1 MHSEVK
7 KIPRDKE
14 TNRERFV
21 RIVERR
27 VNVILNDL
35 DSLGKCSNRK
45 NYGYSEEDVKKI
57 FGEIKRKV
65 GTTEA
70 MFKDGAKNRNRFRLE
85 N

>member
-1 MHSEVK
+1 M
-7 KIPRDKE
+7 PRNIE

-45 NYGYSEEDVKKI
+45 NYDYSEENVKKI

-70 MFKDGAKNRNRFRLE
+70 MFKDGTKNRNRFRLK

>member
-1 MHSEVK
+1 MDSDS
-7 KIPRDKE
+7 RDNSRNMESK
-14 TNRERFV
+14 RERFV

-27 VNVILNDL
+27 VNVILNNL

-70 MFKDGAKNRNRFRLE
+70 MFKDGSKNRNRFRLE

>member
-7 KIPRDKE
+7 EIPRNKE

-45 NYGYSEEDVKKI
+45 NYRYSEEDVKKI
-57 FGEIKRKV
+57 LRSNAKEWIKQ
-65 GTTEA
+65 A
-70 MFKDGAKNRNRFRLE
+70 ID
-85 N
+85 

>member
-1 MHSEVK
+1 MHLEAK
-7 KIPRDKE
+7 QIPRNKE

-27 VNVILNDL
+27 VNVILHNL

-65 GTTEA
+65 GTTES
-70 MFKDGAKNRNRFRLE
+70 MFKDGSKNRNRFRLE